1 MVKFIAE
8 LCQNHLGRFDVI
20 KRLVERCAE
29 QGADIVKLQN
39 IFAKDLAFRFEF
51 EKGFKLNKKILCIKR
66 PYKQE
71 YNRLKKL
78 EVSYKNLERFINICE
93 INKVKPSITC
103 FSRNRI
109 NELKNI
115 GFKIIKVASYDCGS
129 FQMIEELSK
138 NFKNII
144 VSTGAS
150 YDDEIQK
157 TALILKKNNVNFS
170 FLHCVTVYPTP
181 INLINLNRISYLKKF
196 TNNVGFSDHS
206 LADKK
211 NDNLAIYLAIY
222 FGAKIIERHVR
233 FYDID
238 KTKDGKVSILPEDIF
253 DIKEFCKLSK
263 KNQIKFLKS
272 KKINLEKIKG
282 DSKRNLTHIEL
293 LNRNYYRGRFATIK
307 KNRTIFNWEISKI

>member
-1 MVKFIAE
+1 
-8 LCQNHLGRFDVI
+8 
-20 KRLVERCAE
+20 
-29 QGADIVKLQN
+29 
-39 IFAKDLAFRFEF
+39 
-51 EKGFKLNKKILCIKR
+51 
-66 PYKQE
+66 
-71 YNRLKKL
+71 
-78 EVSYKNLERFINICE
+78 
-93 INKVKPSITC
+93 
-103 FSRNRI
+103 
-109 NELKNI
+109 
-115 GFKIIKVASYDCGS
+115 
-129 FQMIEELSK
+129 MIEELSK

-211 NDNLAIYLAIY
+211 NNNLAIYLAIY

-307 KNRTIFNWEISKI
+307 KKRTIFNWEISKI